1 MKRIKK
7 NNLIRLL
14 LLLAVLAGSTLLG
27 LLHQYGIVVKPPGVD
42 AFCPFGGLESLY
54 ALLTRGVLLRRI
66 AWSSVILF
74 ISVLLTAVFF
84 RRSFCGHLCPLGT
97 LQELFGMLGNKLFGK
112 RLPVPGKIDKY
123 GRLLKYAVL
132 VSFIFFTW
140 RLGYL
145 VIRPYDPWAAYHH
158 LPSRE
163 LFSEFL
169 VGFIV
174 LMTAFGGSLLF
185 NRFFCRYLCP
195 MGAFLGVVGRLG
207 WFRVRRNSDSCID
220 CGACATA
227 CPVDIPVDQITEA
240 RTSECLNC
248 SLCVYACPVED
259 TLVYSGPGKR
269 GRLGQS
275 AVLWLTLCL
284 FAAVIGVTTV
294 TRQFAWAQYTIV
306 SEARRTGKVNTGL
319 IKGSTTFKEISIAS
333 GIPKEAFMDVFGIR
347 EDEFSM
353 RINEAGTKYGFKPS
367 MVREFVAYL
376 LRQDSRVTVQPRQ
389 EEIDSEEGEHG
400 ERESND

>member
-54 ALLTRGVLLRRI
+54 ALLTKGVLLRRI

-74 ISVLLTAVFF
+74 TAVLLTAVFF

-112 RLPVPGKIDKY
+112 RLPVPGKIDNY

-132 VSFIFFTW
+132 VGFIFFTW
-140 RLGYL
+140 
-145 VIRPYDPWAAYHH
+145 
-158 LPSRE
+158 
-163 LFSEFL
+163 
-169 VGFIV
+169 
-174 LMTAFGGSLLF
+174 
-185 NRFFCRYLCP
+185 
-195 MGAFLGVVGRLG
+195 RLG

-284 FAAVIGVTTV
+284 FAAVIAVTTV
-294 TRQFAWAQYTIV
+294 TRQFTWAQYTIV
-306 SEARRTGKVNTGL
+306 SEARRKGKVNTGL

-353 RINEAGTKYGFKPS
+353 RI
-367 MVREFVAYL
+367 
-376 LRQDSRVTVQPRQ
+376 
-389 EEIDSEEGEHG
+389 
-400 ERESND
+400 